1 MRLKVS
7 FQAMESTVPLNY
19 NYFLSSFIYKRLAS
33 QNENFARFLHEKG
46 YGKRF
51 KFFTFSQLFFENSRV
66 SGERIF
72 IFPGKGWWYISSP
85 VVEFVRYMFSSLSED
100 PVIRVGKTEF
110 IVKSIDIEN
119 SLPDQSEYH
128 FIMLSPLVVSVPE
141 ENNGKL
147 YHRYLHPEEEE
158 FYEVFRKNLMKKYRA
173 FYGKDPEGT
182 VEVIPDWDYIK
193 SRHRITKRIKLKNA
207 FVRAVVFPFKIRG
220 EKKLVEIGYE
230 AGFGEKNSMGFGMVA
245 LKKYER

>member
-1 MRLKVS
+1 M
-7 FQAMESTVPLNY
+7 
-19 NYFLSSFIYKRLAS
+19 
-33 QNENFARFLHEKG
+33 
-46 YGKRF
+46 
-51 KFFTFSQLFFENSRV
+51 
-66 SGERIF
+66 
-72 IFPGKGWWYISSP
+72 
-85 VVEFVRYMFSSLSED
+85 
-100 PVIRVGKTEF
+100 
-110 IVKSIDIEN
+110 KSIDIEN

-128 FIMLSPLVVSVPE
+128 FVMLSPLVVSVPE

-158 FYEVFRKNLMKKYRA
+158 FYEVFRKNLVKKYRA
-173 FYGKDPEGT
+173 FYGKEPEGT

-193 SRHRITKRIKLKNA
+193 SRQRITKRIKLKNA

-245 LKKYER
+245 LKNMRGEKMGEVVKLVTFLGLGKYEESEIKINGNLLDGCVKMMAPRIFFVFDNRFPTSIN